1 MKQMTKIALLGASV
15 LGMGALTACQTS
27 NDLTERQQVRMFKQ
41 HYAQDGQR
49 FSPEQR
55 EQYRAMRA
63 EHRAFRG
70 QIQQACDNKAA
81 GTNLQLKV
89 GDKTLAGTCTMRF
102 QPDRQSFK
110 QHRQYAMQQHQAM
123 RANMPRMPQR
133 GEVLTDAQRAEMTKQ
148 YDQRL
153 AQHQAHQKAMRAAC
167 EGKTH
172 GQHVQVKLGEQQLKG
187 QCLVRFQPNQPI
199 QQMRM
204 SPASR

>member
-27 NDLTERQQVRMFKQ
+27 NDLTDRQQTRMMK
-41 HYAQDGQR
+41 HHAVADSR

-55 EQYRAMRA
+55 EQYRAKRA
-63 EHRAFRG
+63 EHRAFRS
-70 QIQQACDNKAA
+70 QMQQACDNKAA
-81 GTNLQLKV
+81 GTKLQLKL
-89 GDKTLAGTCTMRF
+89 GEKTVSGTCTMRF

-110 QHRQYAMQQHQAM
+110 QQRQYMMKQHQAM
-123 RANMPRMPQR
+123 HANMQRPQR

-153 AQHQAHQKAMRAAC
+153 AQRQAHQQAMRTAC

-172 GQHVQVKLGEQQLKG
+172 GQKVQVKLGDQQLNG

-199 QQMRM
+199 QPLKIKQ
-204 SPASR
+204 SASR

>member
-27 NDLTERQQVRMFKQ
+27 NDLTDRQQTRMMK
-41 HYAQDGQR
+41 HHAVADSR

-55 EQYRAMRA
+55 EQYRAKRA
-63 EHRAFRG
+63 EHRAFRS
-70 QIQQACDNKAA
+70 QMQQACDNKAA
-81 GTNLQLKV
+81 GTKLQLKL
-89 GDKTLAGTCTMRF
+89 GEKTVSGTCTMRF

-123 RANMPRMPQR
+123 RAKMPRMQQR
-133 GEVLTDAQRAEMTKQ
+133 GEMLTDAQRAEMTKR

-167 EGKTH
+167 EGKMH
-172 GQHVQVKLGEQQLKG
+172 GQHVQVKLGELQLKG
-187 QCLVRFQPNQPI
+187 QCLVRFQPNQPM
-199 QQMRM
+199 QQMRI
-204 SPASR
+204 SPTSR